1 MKTALLTTIFGVA
14 AVSCAHAHAFLDHA
28 DPAVG
33 GSVKGTP
40 QEVKLA
46 FTEEVEPA
54 FSSVKIFDAAG
65 KEVDGRNVRADPKD
79 GHLLLVSLP
88 VPLAAGTYKVVW
100 RVVSKDTHVTQG
112 NFTFTKEP

>member
-1 MKTALLTTIFGVA
+1 MKIVFLTAIIGVA

-33 GSVKGTP
+33 GSIKGMP
-40 QEVKLA
+40 KEVRLA

-54 FSSVKIFDAAG
+54 FSSVKVFDAAG
-65 KEVDGRNVRADPKD
+65 KEVDGKNVHTDPKD

-88 VPLAAGTYKVVW
+88 VSLAAGAYKVVW

-112 NFTFTKEP
+112 DFTFTKEP